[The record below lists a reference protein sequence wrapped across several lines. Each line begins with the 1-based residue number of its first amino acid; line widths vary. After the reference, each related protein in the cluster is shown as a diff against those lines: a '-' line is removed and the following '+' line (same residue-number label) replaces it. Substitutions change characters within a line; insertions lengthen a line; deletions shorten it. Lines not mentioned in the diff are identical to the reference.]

1 MAHPAG
7 IMRKSGKV
15 LRNPAR
21 LVPSTGPR
29 SADGLSYPTGTASG
43 STVRLARGLGFATE
57 LLLLHVLQDA
67 CVPHI
72 PHERGRPPKVPAVDG
87 LLLLEPEPSPQ
98 VFDLLPN
105 LLVHP

>member
-1 MAHPAG
+1 
-7 IMRKSGKV
+7 V
-15 LRNPAR
+15 LMDSRIPQGH
-21 LVPSTGPR
+21 LP
-29 SADGLSYPTGTASG
+29 DQLCE
-43 STVRLARGLGFATE
+43 LARGLGFATE

-105 LLVHP
+105 LLVHPRLVFHTRLLTR